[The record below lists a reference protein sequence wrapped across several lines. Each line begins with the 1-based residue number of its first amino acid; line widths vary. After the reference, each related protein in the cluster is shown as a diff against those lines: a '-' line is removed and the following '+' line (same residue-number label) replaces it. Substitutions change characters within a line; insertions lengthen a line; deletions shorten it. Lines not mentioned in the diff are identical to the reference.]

1 MENERE
7 RDRERGEKEGGRHGI
22 KIGRGSKWEGGSGKK
37 MRVRDRKMKQ
47 GEEIK
52 IRDQEAG
59 ETDKHSSREI
69 HRKEQKET
77 STHTTE
83 KHKK

>member
-1 MENERE
+1 
-7 RDRERGEKEGGRHGI
+7 
-22 KIGRGSKWEGGSGKK
+22 

-52 IRDQEAG
+52 IRDQGAG